1 MCVCVCVCVCA
12 CVRACVCVCVCACVC
27 VCVRERE
34 RDYVSC
40 VPVSVC
46 VSVCVCVC
54 ARVCLSLYFLPVS
67 VSLCQS
73 EKGFVADADESRV
86 VSLLVVTVH
95 PVLGSNSG
103 GTSSASMS
111 SVRVRLHQREETPL
125 ANINR
130 STSMSKLCTGSQFC
144 VHFVD

>member
-1 MCVCVCVCVCA
+1 MCLCA
-12 CVRACVCVCVCACVC
+12 CVSVLVFFACVC
-27 VCVRERE
+27 E
-34 RDYVSC
+34 SM
-40 VPVSVC
+40 
-46 VSVCVCVC
+46 
-54 ARVCLSLYFLPVS
+54 
-67 VSLCQS
+67 CQS

-111 SVRVRLHQREETPL
+111 SVRVRLHHQREETPL

>member
-1 MCVCVCVCVCA
+1 MSVRVCVCLCIF
-12 CVRACVCVCVCACVC
+12 ACVC
-27 VCVRERE
+27 E
-34 RDYVSC
+34 SM
-40 VPVSVC
+40 
-46 VSVCVCVC
+46 
-54 ARVCLSLYFLPVS
+54 
-67 VSLCQS
+67 CQS
-73 EKGFVADADESRV
+73 EKGLVADADESRV

-95 PVLGSNSG
+95 PVLGSSSG

-125 ANINR
+125 ANTSR